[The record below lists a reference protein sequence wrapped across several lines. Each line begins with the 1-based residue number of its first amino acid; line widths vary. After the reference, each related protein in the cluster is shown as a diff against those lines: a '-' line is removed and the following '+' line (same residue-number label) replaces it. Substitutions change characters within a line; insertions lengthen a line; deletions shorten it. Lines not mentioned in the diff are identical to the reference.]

1 MKGIK
6 LFFFYGF
13 ICKTCLF
20 SQSKPLYY
28 SSKELYIILKNRYRQ
43 NAGFEDVNLSVQKER
58 KKVTLKRDK
67 SVLKEV
73 TDYAVGQLEGNEWK
87 YEEKYHCSDLRS
99 SDLDNCGKKYLYEI

>member
-1 MKGIK
+1 M
-6 LFFFYGF
+6 
-13 ICKTCLF
+13 
-20 SQSKPLYY
+20 
-28 SSKELYIILKNRYRQ
+28 
-43 NAGFEDVNLSVQKER
+43 QKER

-99 SDLDNCGKKYLYEI
+99 GDLDNCGKKYLYEI

>member
-1 MKGIK
+1 M
-6 LFFFYGF
+6 L
-13 ICKTCLF
+13 ICLC
-20 SQSKPLYY
+20 
-28 SSKELYIILKNRYRQ
+28 R
-43 NAGFEDVNLSVQKER
+43 KER